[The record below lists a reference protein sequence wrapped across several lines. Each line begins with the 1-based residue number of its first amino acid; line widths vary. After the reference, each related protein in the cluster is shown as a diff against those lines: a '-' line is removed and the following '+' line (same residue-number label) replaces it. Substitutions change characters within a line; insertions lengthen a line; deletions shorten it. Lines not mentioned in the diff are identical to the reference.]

1 VFSNLSLWSA
11 TTPSGSFANIPHEQT
26 CGFPSM
32 LPLAIRRAQ
41 YRQRILGDD
50 ISLPHRC
57 RPYVL
62 SNPSRCESILDTA
75 REFQMAVFSLHP
87 HLTAFVFT
95 VSGRSRDPFHM
106 LHTRSMDVDSGPRY
120 QFLDVERPL
129 RPCGC
134 LRTLEITAKA
144 WYELLPSLPVLL
156 RVDSVRP

>member
-1 VFSNLSLWSA
+1 
-11 TTPSGSFANIPHEQT
+11 
-26 CGFPSM
+26 
-32 LPLAIRRAQ
+32 
-41 YRQRILGDD
+41 
-50 ISLPHRC
+50 
-57 RPYVL
+57 
-62 SNPSRCESILDTA
+62 
-75 REFQMAVFSLHP
+75 MAVFSLHP